1 VTSPGAPPLGPFDA
15 LRRVLRYAA
24 PFRARF
30 AIKLSLLL
38 VSILPLMLLPWPA
51 RS

>member
-1 VTSPGAPPLGPFDA
+1 VTPLEA

-30 AIKLSLLL
+30 AVKLVLL
-38 VSILPLMLLPWPA
+38 VTSVLPLMLIPWPA